1 MIVNQSI
8 EDIKNDKILQKSFL
22 NAEFKKLS
30 INCNIFKGNF
40 FLDSFNYFLI
50 NEDNQSFENLF
61 TRDMHQDN
69 KHFFTEKFFQNFN
82 NNLGNF
88 KELKN
93 IFVLGSSAANN
104 YYSNLLQFLPRIF
117 FLKKNN
123 IKIAIHR
130 NSSTKF
136 REFINLILISKK
148 INFSFVYLD
157 DGFYKFT
164 NSEIPQFF
172 NLNNSI
178 KILRNFLMPKV
189 GNAKDKKIYVTRE
202 DSSYRKI
209 INESDLITI
218 LRSNGYKVINP
229 QLYEIHEQIRLFA
242 EADKIIAPYGSN
254 LANIVF
260 CKEGAKIYEIGPR
273 FDNDYEK
280 IFDDRYT
287 SIAKIN
293 KLDYQRVIS
302 DTVDVEKH
310 HKTAK
315 KYINKKVLENSNYY
329 KNLIVK
335 ISDIEKILD

>member
-8 EDIKNDKILQKSFL
+8 EDIKNNKILQKSFL

-82 NNLGNF
+82 NNLENF

-136 REFINLILISKK
+136 REFINLLLISKK
-148 INFSFVYLD
+148 IKFSFVYLD

-164 NSEIPQFF
+164 DSEIPQFF
-172 NLNNSI
+172 SLNKSI
-178 KILRNFLMPKV
+178 RILKDLLKPKKSEV
-189 GNAKDKKIYVTRE
+189 EDKKIYVTRE
-202 DSSYRKI
+202 DSTYRKI
-209 INESDLITI
+209 VNEADILPI
-218 LRSNGYKVINP
+218 LRSRGYKVINP
-229 QLYEIHEQIRLFA
+229 QLYNIDEQIRIFSQA
-242 EADKIIAPYGSN
+242 EKIISPHGSN
-254 LANIVF
+254 LSNIIF
-260 CKEGAKIYEIGPR
+260 CKPGTEIYEIGPEFNSNFEKFFENRYKYLAEVNGLKYYR
-273 FDNDYEK
+273 FL
-280 IFDDRYT
+280 T
-287 SIAKIN
+287 
-293 KLDYQRVIS
+293 
-302 DTVDVEKH
+302 DTVPVENH
-310 HKTAK
+310 SNQAK
-315 KYINKKVLENSNYY
+315 KFINNEILENSNYY

-335 ISDIEKILD
+335 ISDINKLD

>member
-22 NAEFKKLS
+22 NAEFKKLN

-61 TRDMHQDN
+61 TRDMYQDN

-82 NNLGNF
+82 NNLENF

-172 NLNNSI
+172 SLSKSI
-178 KILRNFLMPKV
+178 RILKDLLKPKKSEV
-189 GNAKDKKIYVTRE
+189 EDKKIYVTRE
-202 DSSYRKI
+202 DSTYRKI
-209 INESDLITI
+209 VNEADILPI
-218 LRSNGYKVINP
+218 LRSRGYKVINP
-229 QLYEIHEQIRLFA
+229 QLYNIDEQIRIFSQA
-242 EADKIIAPYGSN
+242 EKIISPHGSN
-254 LANIVF
+254 LSNIIF
-260 CKEGAKIYEIGPR
+260 CKPGTEIYEIGPEFNSNFEKFFENRYKYLAEVNDLKYNR
-273 FDNDYEK
+273 FL
-280 IFDDRYT
+280 T
-287 SIAKIN
+287 
-293 KLDYQRVIS
+293 
-302 DTVDVEKH
+302 DTVPVENH
-310 HKTAK
+310 SNQAK
-315 KYINKKVLENSNYY
+315 KFINNEILDNSNYY

-335 ISDIEKILD
+335 ISDINKLD

>member
-22 NAEFKKLS
+22 NAEFKKLN

-61 TRDMHQDN
+61 TRDMYQDN

-82 NNLGNF
+82 NNLENF

-164 NSEIPQFF
+164 DSEIPQFF
-172 NLNNSI
+172 SLNKSI
-178 KILRNFLMPKV
+178 RILKDLLKPK
-189 GNAKDKKIYVTRE
+189 KRLKTKIYVTRE

-209 INESDLITI
+209 VNEADILPI
-218 LRSNGYKVINP
+218 LRSRGYKVINP
-229 QLYEIHEQIRLFA
+229 QLYNIDEQIRIFSQA
-242 EADKIIAPYGSN
+242 EKIISPHGSN
-254 LANIVF
+254 LSNIIF
-260 CKEGAKIYEIGPR
+260 CKPGTEIYEIGPEFNSNFEKFFENRYKYLAEVNGLKYYR
-273 FDNDYEK
+273 FL
-280 IFDDRYT
+280 T
-287 SIAKIN
+287 
-293 KLDYQRVIS
+293 
-302 DTVDVEKH
+302 DTVPVENH
-310 HKTAK
+310 SNQAK
-315 KYINKKVLENSNYY
+315 KFINNEILENSNYY

-335 ISDIEKILD
+335 ISDINKLD